1 MDDDRHLFPI
11 QFLLDH
17 IFAPLIIS
25 ILILIAL
32 KSFLP
37 YHRMAKL
44 TGIAGG
50 SPFLEM
56 KLDMMLYRA
65 HHGVWPKDNQRA
77 LRFGWS
83 ESYDQR
89 YSGYIK
95 HAAIDN
101 GAIHFSLA
109 EDLTA
114 RRLLCGRPCLR
125 PMLWGPSSGFVAI
138 SHHLPNGRFTVSIA
152 PMSMIDTYTA
162 VGDNQLQRREV

>member
-1 MDDDRHLFPI
+1 MDDDRYLFPI

-17 IFAPLIIS
+17 IFALLIIS

-44 TGIAGG
+44 TGISGG

-65 HHGVWPKDNQRA
+65 HHGVWPKDNQQA

-83 ESYDQR
+83 ESYDQK
-89 YSGYIK
+89 YSRYIK
-95 HAAIDN
+95 RAEIDN

-109 EDLTA
+109 EDLSGETVT
-114 RRLLCGRPCLR
+114 LR
-125 PMLWGPSSGFVAI
+125 PAVPAADPLGPVIWICGDKQSSSNWKIYGVD
-138 SHHLPNGRFTVSIA
+138 RTTVDDRYIHS
-152 PMSMIDTYTA
+152 SW
-162 VGDNQLQRREV
+162 R